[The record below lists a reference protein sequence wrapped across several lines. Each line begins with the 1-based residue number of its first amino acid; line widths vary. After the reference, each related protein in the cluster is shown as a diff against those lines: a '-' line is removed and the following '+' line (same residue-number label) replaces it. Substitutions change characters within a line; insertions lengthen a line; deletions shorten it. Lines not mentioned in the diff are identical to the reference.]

1 MKGNLLRQ
9 HFVLLACFV
18 RLCWI
23 FLQPCRAPT
32 SISRQRSRENGDGTA
47 PPFIQKQW
55 RPLDG
60 KDASAVSFHLLVSN
74 DINKNIGCAV
84 KTTKHAPLS
93 SSCEYFSN
101 HSRRGKA
108 NASDDA
114 MAVPFLTV
122 KYHESGASADRS
134 TQTPLLHPCKE

>member
-1 MKGNLLRQ
+1 MKGELAATTLCSAGLFCEALLD
-9 HFVLLACFV
+9 
-18 RLCWI
+18 
-23 FLQPCRAPT
+23 FLQSCRAPT
-32 SISRQRSRENGDGTA
+32 LISRQRSRENGDGTA

-114 MAVPFLTV
+114 MAVPFLTI
-122 KYHESGASADRS
+122 KNHESGASADRS